1 MEYAIKEIARV
12 IGAKT
17 NQLLDDTVSL
27 LLTDSRRLSFP
38 EKSLFFAL
46 KTKTNDGH
54 RYIQELYKL
63 RVRNFVVSDMLP
75 EFESMKDANFLI
87 VKDTLRALQKLATH
101 HRKQFNIP
109 VIGITGSNGKTIVKE
124 FLYQLLHNEFNIVRS
139 PRSYNSQLG
148 VPLSVWQM
156 SEKNT
161 LGIFEAGIS
170 QPDEMERLQPIIAP
184 TIGIITNIGEAHQEN
199 FLSSNQKCMEKLTL
213 FNDCEA
219 IIYDG
224 DDLFIANCIESA
236 CLSHKAIAWSRTDSE
251 APLFIESIDKKEFET
266 IIHCTLLG
274 FNRVVTIPFTDDAS
288 IENVIHC
295 MAVMLYL
302 KPTSVNDVT
311 KFLHLEPVAMR
322 LDVKQGINN
331 CLLINDTYN
340 SDINSLDIALDFQQS
355 RRVGK
360 QLKSTLILSDILQ
373 SGTLPKSLYKKVA
386 DLVRRKKIDRII
398 GIGRDLKEYA
408 SVFEIEKEFYTT
420 TEEFIKSPSFKKFK
434 DELILIKGSR
444 HFHFEQISEL
454 LEKKVHETILEVNL
468 DAIVH
473 NFNQYRSKLK
483 PETKMVCMVKAFG
496 YGAGSYELAKT
507 LQEHRCDY
515 LAVAVAD
522 EGAEL
527 RKEGISIP
535 IIVMNPEFSSFNVLF
550 ENHLEPEVYSFR
562 LLDAMIRETERRG
575 ITSYPIHIKIDTGMH
590 RLGFQPEDVPAICE
604 RLRAQSGVIARS
616 VFSHLAGSDSYV
628 FDDFTHQQL
637 DKFTKAAGEL
647 ESGLEYKVIKH
658 ILNSAGIERFAAYQ
672 MDMVRLGI
680 GLYGVSA
687 SGQKGLRNVSTLKT
701 TILQIQNVPAGDSI
715 GYSRMSYVK
724 RDSRI
729 AIIPIGYA
737 DGLDRHFSNG
747 GGEVLINGQRCPI
760 IGNIC
765 MDACMIDVT
774 DIHAQEG
781 DAVIIFG
788 DELPVSELSDKLKTI
803 PYEILTSISPRVK
816 RVYFREIRSSRQQRI
831 ALPCFNIKAHIQM
844 SGYDIHLRMLH
855 ILCMFVP

>member
-1 MEYAIKEIARV
+1 MEYTIKEIAKI
-12 IGAKT
+12 IGANT
-17 NQLLDDTVSL
+17 EQLNNNKISL

-38 EKSLFFAL
+38 EQSLFFAL

-63 RVRNFVVSDMLP
+63 RVRNFVISDWNP
-75 EFESMKDANFLI
+75 EYDHMTEANFLV
-87 VKDTLRALQKLATH
+87 VKDTLKALQKLATY
-101 HRKQFNIP
+101 HRKRFNIP

-148 VPLSVWQM
+148 VPLSVWQIN
-156 SEKNT
+156 EKHT

-184 TIGIITNIGEAHQEN
+184 TVGIITNIGEAHQEN
-199 FLSSNQKCMEKLTL
+199 FLSSRQKCLEKLTL

-224 DDLFIANCIESA
+224 DDPFISNCIEAA
-236 CLSHKAIAWSRTDSE
+236 CLSHKAIAWSRTDSD
-251 APLFIESIDKKEFET
+251 APLFIEAIEKKDRKT

-274 FNRVVTIPFTDDAS
+274 FNQTFTIPFTDDAS

-302 KPTSVNDVT
+302 KPTSVNDAS
-311 KFLHLEPVAMR
+311 KFAKLEPVDMR

-355 RRVGK
+355 RKGGK
-360 QLKSTLILSDILQ
+360 KLKSTLILSDILQ

-386 DLVRRKKIDRII
+386 DLVSRKKVERII

-408 SVFEIEKEFYTT
+408 SLFNLEKEFYTT
-420 TEEFIKSPSFKKFK
+420 TEEFIKSASFKKFK

-444 HFHFEQISEL
+444 KFHFEQISEL

-473 NFNQYRSKLK
+473 NFNHYRSLLK

-496 YGAGSYELAKT
+496 YGAGYYELAKT

-562 LLDAMIRETERRG
+562 LLDALIRETERRG
-575 ITSYPIHIKIDTGMH
+575 ITSYPIHVKIDTGMH
-590 RLGFQPEDVPAICE
+590 RLGFQPNDIPELCKKLKD
-604 RLRAQSGVIARS
+604 QSGLTVRS
-616 VFSHLAGSDSYV
+616 TFSHLVGSDSYI

-637 DKFTKAAGEL
+637 DKFTQAAHCL
-647 ESGLEYKVIKH
+647 EEGLDHKVIKH
-658 ILNSAGIERFAAYQ
+658 ILNSAGIERFADYQ

-715 GYSRMSYVK
+715 GYSRKSYVQ

-747 GGEVLINGQRCPI
+747 GGEVLINGKRCPI
-760 IGNIC
+760 VGNIC
-765 MDACMIDVT
+765 MDACMVDVT
-774 DIHAQEG
+774 DIQANEG
-781 DAVIIFG
+781 DSVIIFG

-816 RVYFREIRSSRQQRI
+816 RVYFWE
-831 ALPCFNIKAHIQM
+831 
-844 SGYDIHLRMLH
+844 
-855 ILCMFVP
+855 

>member
-274 FNRVVTIPFTDDAS
+274 FNRVVTIP
-288 IENVIHC
+288 
-295 MAVMLYL
+295 LYGGY
-302 KPTSVNDVT
+302 
-311 KFLHLEPVAMR
+311 A
-322 LDVKQGINN
+322 
-331 CLLINDTYN
+331 
-340 SDINSLDIALDFQQS
+340 
-355 RRVGK
+355 
-360 QLKSTLILSDILQ
+360 
-373 SGTLPKSLYKKVA
+373 LPK
-386 DLVRRKKIDRII
+386 
-398 GIGRDLKEYA
+398 
-408 SVFEIEKEFYTT
+408 
-420 TEEFIKSPSFKKFK
+420 
-434 DELILIKGSR
+434 
-444 HFHFEQISEL
+444 
-454 LEKKVHETILEVNL
+454 
-468 DAIVH
+468 
-473 NFNQYRSKLK
+473 
-483 PETKMVCMVKAFG
+483 
-496 YGAGSYELAKT
+496 
-507 LQEHRCDY
+507 
-515 LAVAVAD
+515 
-522 EGAEL
+522 
-527 RKEGISIP
+527 
-535 IIVMNPEFSSFNVLF
+535 
-550 ENHLEPEVYSFR
+550 
-562 LLDAMIRETERRG
+562 
-575 ITSYPIHIKIDTGMH
+575 
-590 RLGFQPEDVPAICE
+590 
-604 RLRAQSGVIARS
+604 
-616 VFSHLAGSDSYV
+616 
-628 FDDFTHQQL
+628 THQR
-637 DKFTKAAGEL
+637 K
-647 ESGLEYKVIKH
+647 
-658 ILNSAGIERFAAYQ
+658 R
-672 MDMVRLGI
+672 
-680 GLYGVSA
+680 
-687 SGQKGLRNVSTLKT
+687 RN
-701 TILQIQNVPAGDSI
+701 
-715 GYSRMSYVK
+715 
-724 RDSRI
+724 
-729 AIIPIGYA
+729 
-737 DGLDRHFSNG
+737 
-747 GGEVLINGQRCPI
+747 
-760 IGNIC
+760 
-765 MDACMIDVT
+765 
-774 DIHAQEG
+774 
-781 DAVIIFG
+781 
-788 DELPVSELSDKLKTI
+788 
-803 PYEILTSISPRVK
+803 EILTS
-816 RVYFREIRSSRQQRI
+816 
-831 ALPCFNIKAHIQM
+831 
-844 SGYDIHLRMLH
+844 
-855 ILCMFVP
+855 

>member
-386 DLVRRKKIDRII
+386 DLVRRKKMDRII

-444 HFHFEQISEL
+444 HFHFEQISEM

-647 ESGLEYKVIKH
+647 ENGLEYKVIKH

-816 RVYFREIRSSRQQRI
+816 RVYFRE
-831 ALPCFNIKAHIQM
+831 
-844 SGYDIHLRMLH
+844 
-855 ILCMFVP
+855 

>member
-1 MEYAIKEIARV
+1 MEYSIKEIAGI
-12 IGAKT
+12 IGT
-17 NQLLDDTVSL
+17 DTGSLHEDTVSI

-38 EKSLFFAL
+38 EQSLFFAL

-54 RYIQELYKL
+54 NYIPELYKL
-63 RVRNFVVSDMLP
+63 RVRNFVVSEVLP
-75 EFESMKDANFLI
+75 EFASMPEANFLV
-87 VKDTLRALQKLATH
+87 VKDTLRALQKLAVF
-101 HRKQFNIP
+101 HRSHFHIP
-109 VIGITGSNGKTIVKE
+109 VIGITGSNGKTVVKE

-156 SEKNT
+156 NEKNT

-184 TIGIITNIGEAHQEN
+184 TIGIITSIGEAHQEN
-199 FLSSNQKCMEKLTL
+199 FISTTQKCLEKLTL

-224 DDLFIANCIESA
+224 DNAFIANCIEAA
-236 CLSHKAIAWSRTDSE
+236 CLSHKVITWSRTDSE
-251 APLFIESIDKKEFET
+251 APLYIESIEKKAQET
-266 IIHCTLLG
+266 VIHCTLLG
-274 FNRVVTIPFTDDAS
+274 FDRTYTIPFTDDAS

-295 MAVMLYL
+295 MALMLYL
-302 KPTSVNDVT
+302 KPTSVNDEK
-311 KFLHLEPVAMR
+311 KFRQLEPVAMR
-322 LDVKQGINN
+322 LDVKEGINN

-360 QLKSTLILSDILQ
+360 DLKCTLILSDILQ

-398 GIGRDLKEYA
+398 GIGKDLQEYGN
-408 SVFEIEKEFYTT
+408 VFEMEKEFYRTT
-420 TEEFIKSPSFKKFK
+420 DEFIKSPSFKKFK
-434 DELILIKGSR
+434 NELILLKGSR
-444 HFHFEQISEL
+444 PFHFERISEL

-473 NFNQYRSKLK
+473 NFNYYRSKLK

-522 EGAEL
+522 EGAGL

-535 IIVMNPEFSSFNVLF
+535 LIVMNPELSSLNVLF
-550 ENHLEPEVYSFR
+550 ENQLEPEVYSFR
-562 LLDAMIRETERRG
+562 LLDAMIKETERRG

-590 RLGFQPEDVPAICE
+590 RLGFQPTDIPAICA
-604 RLRAQSGVIARS
+604 RLREQSGVIARS
-616 VFSHLAGSDSYV
+616 VFSHLVGSDSFIY
-628 FDDFTHQQL
+628 DEFTQKQL
-637 DKFTKAAGEL
+637 DIFSRAANEL
-647 ESGLEYKVIKH
+647 EEGLEYKVIKH
-658 ILNSAGIERFAAYQ
+658 ILNSAGIERFPDYQ

-687 SGQKGLRNVSTLKT
+687 SGQKGLRNISTLKT
-701 TILQIQNVPAGDSI
+701 TILQIQEVPEGDSI

-747 GGEVLINGQRCPI
+747 GGEVSVNGKRCPI

-774 DIHAQEG
+774 DIEANEG
-781 DAVIIFG
+781 DTVIIFG
-788 DELPVSELSDKLKTI
+788 EELPVNELSDRLKTI

-816 RVYFREIRSSRQQRI
+816 RVYYRE
-831 ALPCFNIKAHIQM
+831 
-844 SGYDIHLRMLH
+844 
-855 ILCMFVP
+855 